1 MGNARRIAGWG
12 IGGAALALALL
23 ASGCGA
29 SRDPQPGAT
38 VGPRAAQSTAPA
50 SAIPVEKSYLICS
63 QSCPDPTPRQVC
75 KDMCGRRFNRC
86 LRDGTFSE
94 DTCEVHYVQ
103 CVGLCE
109 ANHPR
114 LADPGS
120 KKP

>member
-1 MGNARRIAGWG
+1 
-12 IGGAALALALL
+12 
-23 ASGCGA
+23 
-29 SRDPQPGAT
+29 
-38 VGPRAAQSTAPA
+38 
-50 SAIPVEKSYLICS
+50 
-63 QSCPDPTPRQVC
+63 
-75 KDMCGRRFNRC
+75 MCGRRFNRC